1 MLIAAFATIFS
12 ARANAQ
18 VIRVESQ
25 NRIIVSTEEGDA
37 KEPGDFNPRISIYAR
52 KAIKGPFTGTAF
64 FTVAQGTGNPF
75 DAPETRGYAVGYTG
89 IAYAPIPE
97 VEIEQ
102 SIGIETFSVAPRLE
116 SSLFFAVGKLTGIGI
131 LEYGTQTREDWWQN
145 RWFTTRLVYQVHPK
159 VSIAAMWQR
168 FDGYGPRIDIAGSH
182 GFNLWV
188 AGLYDRDTGRYNM
201 LFAIRRFF

>member
-1 MLIAAFATIFS
+1 MKNTWIVLLIAAFATIS
-12 ARANAQ
+12 QARANAQ
-18 VIRVESQ
+18 TIRFESQ
-25 NRIIVSTEEGDA
+25 NRIIVRA
-37 KEPGDFNPRISIYAR
+37 KEDDSKKSGDFDPRVNIYAR

-64 FTVAQGTGNPF
+64 FTVAQGYG
-75 DAPETRGYAVGYTG
+75 VGYIG

-97 VEIEQ
+97 IEIEQ
-102 SIGIETFSVAPRLE
+102 SIGIETSAEPPRLE
-116 SSLFFAVGKLTGIGI
+116 SSLFFAVGKLTGVGI
-131 LEYGTQTREDWWQN
+131 LDYGTQTRADWWEN

-182 GFNLWV
+182 GFNLWL
-188 AGLYDRDTGRYNM
+188 ACLYDRDTRRYNL